1 MKHGLRFFTGSLER
15 LLFRAVLGRLSQ
27 MEETIMAN
35 QQQLANDLKALG
47 AQVTKIHA
55 EVTGLSQKVTDL
67 QTALD
72 AAGNTT
78 PEVDAAMGEVRT
90 ALQGVDDLVA
100 DAEASVPE
108 EPTP

>member
-1 MKHGLRFFTGSLER
+1 MKGIKSYFRSLER
-15 LLFRAVLGRLSQ
+15 LLFRAVLEQLSSF
-27 MEETIMAN
+27 EENVMAS

-55 EVTGLSQKVTDL
+55 EVSGLSTKVESL

-72 AAGNTT
+72 AAGGTT
-78 PEVDAAMGEVRT
+78 PDVDAAMAEVRT

-100 DAEASVPE
+100 DAEASVPG
-108 EPTP
+108 EPTNP